1 MNSHGLKGGLEYR
14 RGRYNDRAR
23 SAGPAS
29 GPLIDSNGFVIDPV
43 GIPGGSFVL
52 NDGYYF
58 IRVDD
63 YDTQGRTTEV
73 GLFVRDDWQIT
84 PHLTL
89 NAGVRFD
96 SLKASGTATEAAP
109 TRKLDFSLGDMI
121 GPRAGVIW
129 DPFRSGRSRV
139 FASFGRYYESVPAA
153 VGDYAFGGGLIAA
166 YYFYYPASGLPT
178 YSNLGTFI
186 PEVTECPDDPAQCFT
201 NPFRVAL
208 SVGVDPDLR
217 AQYSDEV
224 SIGMEHELTP
234 GFSIGIRGVDRRL
247 HNVVEDIS
255 ADGGATYFITNPGGT
270 YTSNPITGVPLET
283 PVTFPVAER
292 KYRAL
297 EVTANKTL
305 GESWRVLFRKLRL
318 LEKRNYNL
326 AVRQDNGQLAPNV
339 TTVFDLPSLLLEPM
353 GDCPT
358 TDLTR
363 SSSTGPTSCP
373 LDSSQ
378 DSTPS
383 T

>member
-1 MNSHGLKGGLEYR
+1 
-14 RGRYNDRAR
+14 
-23 SAGPAS
+23 
-29 GPLIDSNGFVIDPV
+29 
-43 GIPGGSFVL
+43 
-52 NDGYYF
+52 
-58 IRVDD
+58 
-63 YDTQGRTTEV
+63 
-73 GLFVRDDWQIT
+73 
-84 PHLTL
+84 
-89 NAGVRFD
+89 
-96 SLKASGTATEAAP
+96 
-109 TRKLDFSLGDMI
+109 MI

-186 PEVTECPDDPAQCFT
+186 PEVMECPDDPAQCFT

-270 YTSNPITGVPLET
+270 YTSNPVTGVPLET

-305 GESWRVLFRKLRL
+305 GESWQLFGSYVYS
-318 LEKRNYNL
+318 RNEGNYGGL
-326 AVRQDNGQLAPNV
+326 YRQDNGQLAPNV
-339 TTVFDLPSLLLEPM
+339 TTVFDLPSLLFGAYGRLPNDRPHQVKLYGSYSLALWTRHRTQRRLLERYADQQAWLPHVLR
-353 GDCPT
+353 C
-358 TDLTR
+358 
-363 SSSTGPTSCP
+363 
-373 LDSSQ
+373 
-378 DSTPS
+378 
-383 T
+383 